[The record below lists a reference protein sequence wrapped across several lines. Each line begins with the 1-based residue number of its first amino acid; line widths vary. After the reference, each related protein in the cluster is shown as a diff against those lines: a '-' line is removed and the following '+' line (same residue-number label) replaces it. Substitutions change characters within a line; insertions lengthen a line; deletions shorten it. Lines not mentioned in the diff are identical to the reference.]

1 VLNAQAQLYNT
12 QSQLARARYDLV
24 VANLRL
30 RQAAGR
36 VTPDDVAAVNRLL
49 KP

>member
-1 VLNAQAQLYNT
+1 VLNAQAQLFTT

-30 RQAAGR
+30 RQASGK
-36 VTPDDVAAVNRLL
+36 VTPEDIGTVNRLL